1 MIIAKQMEIRSDI
14 KKYFDIAFDG
24 ETIIV
29 PRKQSKNVVIISE
42 NEYKRLTSYKHLMA
56 YSQMI
61 NNETSSEKLSIKEEN
76 MKRLDVIDSL
86 KDNWNG
92 NGARAFSHELVDKV
106 RIWVKNLPIQ
116 PEIFPT
122 ALNTIQLEYE
132 NSRRDHLEIEIG
144 ETDEADVFVA
154 SHNGEKNAE
163 RIPLKKIKERIANFY
178 G

>member
-1 MIIAKQMEIRSDI
+1 ME
-14 KKYFDIAFDG
+14 
-24 ETIIV
+24 
-29 PRKQSKNVVIISE
+29 Q
-42 NEYKRLTSYKHLMA
+42 H
-56 YSQMI
+56 
-61 NNETSSEKLSIKEEN
+61 
-76 MKRLDVIDSL
+76 IDSL